1 MDKNVSLMIKP
12 NTLKSYS
19 IMKYF
24 LSFIFSI
31 FVISNSYS
39 QEVLENRTSLNINKI
54 IGNWGFDFM
63 DYQDGSRMKDD
74 YAQRSVATMLIFRKM
89 GTLSLIHRA
98 KVTPASY
105 VIQNDLLSINQSIYK
120 IEKLTPQEL
129 IFTEYDLK
137 EPKESYQT
145 KRYHYLSTKESSEQF
160 YLRTFVKPNIRI
172 KANGDTVYAFC
183 EDFYPYY
190 VIKRFG
196 SRVELKE
203 FNDTFGASY
212 QDIEE
217 KFNFPENKKGRFSL
231 VFEISKEGKI
241 VEPVVKESSDA
252 TYDNQLLEALAS
264 TKDSWTAAEYKFKPI
279 AVQINYV
286 FEYDVTPQQEDNN
299 SFDFEMYQYYLR
311 KGNKF
316 FAEKNYEKA
325 VKNYTKCV
333 LMTDDAIE
341 PLYKRADCY
350 FTVNAIKNACSDWNY
365 LVKKGQKRAEELYLK
380 HCMK

>member
-39 QEVLENRTSLNINKI
+39 QEILENRTSLNTNKI
-54 IGNWGFDFM
+54 IGNWGFDFI
-63 DYQDGSRMKDD
+63 DYQDGTRMTDD
-74 YAQRSVATMLIFRKM
+74 YVQRMTATMLIFRKM
-89 GTLSLIHRA
+89 GTLSLIHHA
-98 KVTPASY
+98 NVTPASY
-105 VIQNDLLSINQSIYK
+105 AIQNDFLSINQELYK

-129 IFTEYDLK
+129 IFTEYDIRQ
-137 EPKESYQT
+137 PKQSYQT

-160 YLRTFVKPNIRI
+160 YLRKFVKPNIRI
-172 KANGDTVYAFC
+172 KAKGDTAYAFC
-183 EDFYPYY
+183 EDFYPHYI
-190 VIKRFG
+190 IKRFDG
-196 SRVELKE
+196 RTELKE
-203 FNDTFGASY
+203 FNNIFRTSY
-212 QDIEE
+212 RDIDQ

-231 VFEISKEGKI
+231 FFEISKEGKI
-241 VEPVVKESSDA
+241 VEPFVKESSDS
-252 TYDNQLLEALAS
+252 TYNNQLLEALAS
-264 TKDSWTAAEYKFKPI
+264 TNDSWTAAEYKFKPI
-279 AVQINYV
+279 AVQINYI
-286 FEYDVTPQQEDNN
+286 FEYDVNSQQIDNN
-299 SFDFEMYQYYLR
+299 PFDPEMYEYYLR
-311 KGNKF
+311 RGDRL

-325 VKNYTKCV
+325 VKNYTKCI
-333 LMTDDAIE
+333 LMTDDAVE

-365 LVKKGQKRAEELYLK
+365 LIKKGQKRAEDLYLT